1 MDRNNNALIVQ
12 PKPQL
17 TPETW
22 QMIAAVAP
30 AMHQAR
36 LFGIANPEQG
46 MAIMLKGYELG
57 LGLTA
62 SFEFVQVIQG
72 RPTLSPRGM
81 LALIQQSPE
90 CVGLKVEDI
99 ADDKGA
105 PYGCRVTMKR
115 RNGFEYTATFTMD
128 DARRAGLVKAG
139 GGWESYPANMC
150 RWRAIG
156 FCADVVFPDLIG
168 GMKRADELGATISPD
183 GDVIEGSWQTVDAA
197 AGISAT
203 PTEPTSANIPTLSDL
218 VERYGAEAV
227 MAANGDAIPGTDEE
241 VAAVAA
247 KLEEAG
253 NG

>member
-1 MDRNNNALIVQ
+1 MPTNNELIVR
-12 PKPQL
+12 PQL
-17 TPETW
+17 TPDTW
-22 QMIAAVAP
+22 QMISAVAP

-36 LFGIANPEQG
+36 LFGIANAEQG

-90 CVGLKVEDI
+90 CAGLKVEDLT
-99 ADDKGA
+99 DDKGA
-105 PYGCRVTMKR
+105 PYGCRVTMRR
-115 RNGFEYTATFTMD
+115 RNGFEYTTTFTMD

-168 GMKRADELGATISPD
+168 GMKRADELGAAISPD
-183 GDVIEGSWQTVDAA
+183 GDVIEGSWQEVQTAPTPAPAA
-197 AGISAT
+197 PA
-203 PTEPTSANIPTLSDL
+203 PVTLSDL
-218 VERYGAEAV
+218 VEHHGAEAV
-227 MAANGDAIPGTDEE
+227 MAANDGAIPGTDEE

-247 KLEEAG
+247 KLEA
-253 NG
+253 NGG

>member
-1 MDRNNNALIVQ
+1 MLTNNELIVR
-12 PKPQL
+12 PQL
-17 TPETW
+17 TPDIW
-22 QMIAAVAP
+22 QMISAVAP

-72 RPTLSPRGM
+72 RPALSPRGM
-81 LALIQQSPE
+81 LALIHQSPE
-90 CVGLKVEDI
+90 CTGIKVEDLL
-99 ADDKGA
+99 DDKGG

-115 RNGFEYTATFTMD
+115 RNGFEYTATFTMG
-128 DARRAGLVKAG
+128 DARRAGLVKSD

-168 GMKRADELGATISPD
+168 GMKRADELGAAISPD
-183 GDVIEGSWQTVDAA
+183 GDVIEGSWQEVRAA
-197 AGISAT
+197 PNPTPVAPAT
-203 PTEPTSANIPTLSDL
+203 PTLSDL
-218 VERYGAEAV
+218 VNRYGAEAI
-227 MAANGDAIPGTDEE
+227 MAANDGAIPGTDEE
-241 VAAVAA
+241 VVAIAA
-247 KLEEAG
+247 KLEAE
-253 NG
+253 NV